1 MREWSFFR
9 CAKRLCCVFGCRLL
23 NSVWITNKMKIDA
36 KALCYKIGTLYL
48 VWQAFDVKIVPY
60 LCTPLCTLLC
70 AYWIASHAIYTIYIC
85 IYFRK
90 RGNPNGKLC
99 KTLFNFNK
107 LFMMLKLLTITL
119 HLNVK
124 RDDHS
129 TWRKLPLVLS
139 QTDRFSWKVVIFFH
153 N

>member
-1 MREWSFFR
+1 MSEWSFFR
-9 CAKRLCCVFGCRLL
+9 SAKRLCCVFGCLLL

-36 KALCYKIGTLYL
+36 KALCYKIGTLCL

-70 AYWIASHAIYTIYIC
+70 ACWIASHGIYIYAY
-85 IYFRK
+85 IFRK

-107 LFMMLKLLTITL
+107 LFMMLKTANYNIALERQKRRSFNMKKTPSRSLL
-119 HLNVK
+119 N
-124 RDDHS
+124 
-129 TWRKLPLVLS
+129 W
-139 QTDRFSWKVVIFFH
+139 
-153 N
+153 